1 MGRKRGYTD
10 HFSLS
15 HLIYDCIQYVGGQ
28 AEYEPGG
35 GGEVDCE
42 PYQVNLAE
50 RVGGQLYHVPFQHIT
65 SRYII

>member
-1 MGRKRGYTD
+1 MGRGEGVYS
-10 HFSLS
+10 FSLS
-15 HLIYDCIQYVGGQ
+15 YLIYNCIQYVGGQ

-50 RVGGQLYHVPFQHIT
+50 RVNHL
-65 SRYII
+65 